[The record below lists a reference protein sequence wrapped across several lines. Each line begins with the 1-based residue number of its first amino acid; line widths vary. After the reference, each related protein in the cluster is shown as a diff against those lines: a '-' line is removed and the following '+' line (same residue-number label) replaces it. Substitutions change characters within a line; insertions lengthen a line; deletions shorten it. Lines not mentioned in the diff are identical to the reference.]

1 MNTIKES
8 TGSNFVIAL
17 LKRWGAM
24 RYPWPLWLI
33 PVLLISPAALLI
45 PVDVFVQYPWVETY
59 AHWLAKFIPMIDRA
73 AHLHPHP
80 QQFKAFFA
88 YAWSWL
94 PLCLFLAWFDGQ
106 QRAVK
111 EIEARLQSPALFF
124 ALLLVLFAIGLL
136 WYAPEGPLF
145 GSNLMSLHD
154 KRAGLYSSTFTW
166 IWFGPFQTY
175 VTAGISVGIFRY
187 IRIVWANRHIYDI
200 GLDQADKSSDK

>member
-1 MNTIKES
+1 
-8 TGSNFVIAL
+8 
-17 LKRWGAM
+17 M

-33 PVLLISPAALLI
+33 PVILISPAALLI

-94 PLCLFLAWFDGQ
+94 PLCLFLAWFDQQ
-106 QRAVK
+106 QRGVRAIK
-111 EIEARLQSPALFF
+111 EQLQSWALFF
-124 ALLLVLFAIGLL
+124 GLLMILFSICLL

-145 GSNLMSLHD
+145 GSNLMSRHD
-154 KRAGLYSSTFTW
+154 QRAGLYGSTFSLL
-166 IWFGPFQTY
+166 WFGPLQTY
-175 VTAGISVGIFRY
+175 TIAILLIFLFRC

-200 GLDQADKSSDK
+200 GLNQADKSSDK

>member
-33 PVLLISPAALLI
+33 PVILISPAALLI

-94 PLCLFLAWFDGQ
+94 PLCLFLAWFEHTKYIVRINQDI
-106 QRAVK
+106 K
-111 EIEARLQSPALFF
+111 EIAQFFVMVLFIF
-124 ALLLVLFAIGLL
+124 VIAMIWYVPDGLLFGADLINRFDSRVVLYHSRFSLLFTGAMQVYLTGFLLVSI
-136 WYAPEGPLF
+136 
-145 GSNLMSLHD
+145 
-154 KRAGLYSSTFTW
+154 ST
-166 IWFGPFQTY
+166 
-175 VTAGISVGIFRY
+175 Y
-187 IRIVWANRHIYDI
+187 IRLVWANRPQYDDI
-200 GLDQADKSSDK
+200 DPK